1 MSKEGIRNKQRPF
14 RLLRYLFENTDEEH
28 PVTTSELVEIFQAE
42 DAHASRKTVKDDI
55 DILVKEGFDIITV
68 RSTQN
73 SFFLGSRSL
82 EVPELKLLIDA
93 VSSCRFISKEKSAVL
108 IDKLKKMTS
117 RGQADKLTRHMYV
130 ADRLKADNH
139 QLLYIVDT
147 ITDAINAGTK
157 IRFQY
162 FDYNASKERFL
173 RHDGAVYIVSPYALL
188 WDDNN
193 YYMCAYS
200 DAREGITNYRVDRM
214 CNTFRLEEPAV
225 RLPAELDI
233 DEYVEHQFRM
243 FQGEETEVTLECTN
257 EMMRYIIDRFGE
269 EVETW
274 NSSDDTFN
282 VKVHVTDSPTFY
294 GWVFS
299 FAGKVRITGPDRIR
313 DKYGAMVRAAAEE
326 SAAE

>member
-1 MSKEGIRNKQRPF
+1 MEGIRNKQRPF
-14 RLLRYLFENTDEEH
+14 RLLKYLYENTDEEH
-28 PVTTSELVEIFQAE
+28 PVTTSELVEIFKAE

-55 DILVKEGFDIITV
+55 DILTQEGFDIITI

-73 SFFLGSRSL
+73 SFFLGGRTM

-108 IDKLKKMTS
+108 IGKLKKMTS
-117 RGQADKLTRHMYV
+117 KEQAAKLTRHMYV
-130 ADRLKADNH
+130 ADRVKADNH

-147 ITDAINAGTK
+147 ITDAINEGTK

-173 RHDGAVYIVSPYALL
+173 RHDGAEYKVSPYALL

-193 YYMCAYS
+193 YYMCGYS
-200 DAREGITNYRVDRM
+200 DERKGITNYRVDRM
-214 CNTFRLEEPAV
+214 CNTHKLAEAAV
-225 RLPAELDI
+225 PLPAGIDI
-233 DEYVEHQFRM
+233 EEYVEHQFRM
-243 FQGEETEVTLECTN
+243 FQGEEVDVTLECEN
-257 EMMRYIIDRFGE
+257 GMMRYIIDRFGE
-269 EVETW
+269 DVETW
-274 NSSDDTFN
+274 NITDDAFG
-282 VKVHVTDSPTFY
+282 VKVQVTDSPTFY

-313 DKYGAMVRAAAEE
+313 DKYGEMVRAAAEQ
-326 SAAE
+326 AEPG

>member
-1 MSKEGIRNKQRPF
+1 MESIRNKQRPF
-14 RLLRYLFENTDEEH
+14 RLLKYLYENTDEDH
-28 PVTTSELVEIFQAE
+28 PITTSELVEIFKAE

-73 SFFLGSRSL
+73 SFFWGERMM

-108 IDKLKKMTS
+108 ISKLMKMTS
-117 RGQADKLTRHMYV
+117 RGQAAKLIRHLYV
-130 ADRLKADNH
+130 ADKLKADNH

-147 ITDAINAGTK
+147 ITDAINEGTK

-162 FDYNASKERFL
+162 FDYNADKERFL
-173 RHDGAVYIVSPYALL
+173 RHDGAKYKVSPYALL

-193 YYMCAYS
+193 YYMCGYS
-200 DAREGITNYRVDRM
+200 DEREGITNYRVDRM
-214 CNTFRLEEPAV
+214 CNTCKLEEPMV
-225 RLPAELDI
+225 PLPAEVDI
-233 DEYVEHQFRM
+233 EEYVEHQFRM
-243 FQGEETEVTLECTN
+243 FQGEETDVTLECEN
-257 EMMRYIIDRFGE
+257 DMMRYIIDRFGE
-269 EVETW
+269 DVETRRTT
-274 NSSDDTFN
+274 DDTFS

-299 FAGKVRITGPDRIR
+299 FAGKVRIKGPDWVR
-313 DKYGAMVRAAAEE
+313 DRYGAMVRTAHEGCLAE
-326 SAAE
+326 

>member
-28 PVTTSELVEIFQAE
+28 PVTTTELVEIFQAE

-130 ADRLKADNH
+130 AERLKADNH

-173 RHDGAVYIVSPYALL
+173 RHGGAEYIVSPYALL

-200 DAREGITNYRVDRM
+200 DAR
-214 CNTFRLEEPAV
+214 
-225 RLPAELDI
+225 
-233 DEYVEHQFRM
+233 VEHQFRM
-243 FQGEETEVTLECTN
+243 FQGEEVDVTLECEN
-257 EMMRYIIDRFGE
+257 SMMRYIIDRFGE
-269 EVETW
+269 DVETR
-274 NSSDDTFN
+274 NVTDDTFH
-282 VKVHVTDSPTFY
+282 VKVQVTDSPTFY

-299 FAGKVRITGPDRIR
+299 FAGKVRIMGPDRIR
-313 DKYGAMVRAAAEE
+313 DKYGEMVRAAAEQVE
-326 SAAE
+326 PG

>member
-1 MSKEGIRNKQRPF
+1 
-14 RLLRYLFENTDEEH
+14 
-28 PVTTSELVEIFQAE
+28 
-42 DAHASRKTVKDDI
+42 
-55 DILVKEGFDIITV
+55 
-68 RSTQN
+68 
-73 SFFLGSRSL
+73 
-82 EVPELKLLIDA
+82 
-93 VSSCRFISKEKSAVL
+93 VL

-130 ADRLKADNH
+130 AERLKADNH

-173 RHDGAVYIVSPYALL
+173 RHGGAEYIVSPYALL

-313 DKYGAMVRAAAEE
+313 DKYVAMVRAAAEE

>member
-1 MSKEGIRNKQRPF
+1 MEGIRNKQRPF
-14 RLLRYLFENTDEEH
+14 RLLKYLYENTDEEH
-28 PVTTSELVEIFQAE
+28 PVTTSELVEIFKAE

-55 DILVKEGFDIITV
+55 DILTQEGFDIITI

-73 SFFLGSRSL
+73 SFFLGGRTM

-108 IDKLKKMTS
+108 IGKLKKMTS
-117 RGQADKLTRHMYV
+117 KEQAAKLTRHMYV
-130 ADRLKADNH
+130 ADRVKADNH

-147 ITDAINAGTK
+147 ITDAINEGTK

-173 RHDGAVYIVSPYALL
+173 RHDGAAYTVSPYALL

-193 YYMCAYS
+193 YYMCGYS
-200 DAREGITNYRVDRM
+200 DERKGITNYRVDRM
-214 CNTFRLEEPAV
+214 CNTHKLAEAAV
-225 RLPAELDI
+225 PLPAGIDI
-233 DEYVEHQFRM
+233 EEYVEHQFRM
-243 FQGEETEVTLECTN
+243 FQGEEVDVTLECEN
-257 EMMRYIIDRFGE
+257 SMMRYIIDRFGE
-269 EVETW
+269 DVETW
-274 NSSDDTFN
+274 NVTDDTFH

-299 FAGKVRITGPDRIR
+299 FAGKVRIMGPDRIR
-313 DKYGAMVRAAAEE
+313 DKYGEMVRAAAEQVE
-326 SAAE
+326 PG

>member
-1 MSKEGIRNKQRPF
+1 MEGIRNKQRPF
-14 RLLRYLFENTDEEH
+14 RLLKYLYENTDEEH
-28 PVTTSELVEIFQAE
+28 PVTTSELVEIFKAE

-55 DILVKEGFDIITV
+55 DILTQEGFDIITI

-73 SFFLGSRSL
+73 SFFLGGRTM

-108 IDKLKKMTS
+108 IGKLKKMTS
-117 RGQADKLTRHMYV
+117 KEQAAKLTRHMYV
-130 ADRLKADNH
+130 ADRVKADNH

-147 ITDAINAGTK
+147 ITDAINEGTK

-173 RHDGAVYIVSPYALL
+173 RHDGAAYTVSPYALL

-193 YYMCAYS
+193 YYMCGYS
-200 DAREGITNYRVDRM
+200 DEREGITNYRVDRM
-214 CNTFRLEEPAV
+214 CNTHKLAEAAV
-225 RLPAELDI
+225 PLPAGIDI
-233 DEYVEHQFRM
+233 EEYVEHQFRM
-243 FQGEETEVTLECTN
+243 FQGEEVDVTLECEN
-257 EMMRYIIDRFGE
+257 GMMRYIIDWFGE
-269 EVETW
+269 DVETW
-274 NSSDDTFN
+274 KASDDTFN

-313 DKYGAMVRAAAEE
+313 DKYGEMVRAAAEQ
-326 SAAE
+326 AEPG

>member
-108 IDKLKKMTS
+108 VDKLKKMTS

-162 FDYNASKERFL
+162 LTTTRPRSGFCGMTGWY
-173 RHDGAVYIVSPYALL
+173 
-188 WDDNN
+188 
-193 YYMCAYS
+193 
-200 DAREGITNYRVDRM
+200 
-214 CNTFRLEEPAV
+214 
-225 RLPAELDI
+225 
-233 DEYVEHQFRM
+233 
-243 FQGEETEVTLECTN
+243 TL
-257 EMMRYIIDRFGE
+257 
-269 EVETW
+269 
-274 NSSDDTFN
+274 
-282 VKVHVTDSPTFY
+282 
-294 GWVFS
+294 
-299 FAGKVRITGPDRIR
+299 
-313 DKYGAMVRAAAEE
+313 
-326 SAAE
+326 

>member
-1 MSKEGIRNKQRPF
+1 MEGIRNKQRPF
-14 RLLRYLFENTDEEH
+14 RLLKYLYENTDEEH
-28 PVTTSELVEIFQAE
+28 PVTTSELVEIFKAE

-55 DILVKEGFDIITV
+55 DILTQEGFDIITI

-73 SFFLGSRSL
+73 SFFLGGRTM

-108 IDKLKKMTS
+108 IGKLKKMTS
-117 RGQADKLTRHMYV
+117 KEQAAKLTRHMYV
-130 ADRLKADNH
+130 ADRVKADNH

-147 ITDAINAGTK
+147 ITDAINEGTK

-173 RHDGAVYIVSPYALL
+173 RHDGAAYTVSPYALL

-193 YYMCAYS
+193 YYMCGYS
-200 DAREGITNYRVDRM
+200 DERKGITNYRVDRM
-214 CNTFRLEEPAV
+214 CNTHKLAEAAV
-225 RLPAELDI
+225 PLPAGIDI
-233 DEYVEHQFRM
+233 EEYVEHQFRM
-243 FQGEETEVTLECTN
+243 FQGEEVDVTLECEN
-257 EMMRYIIDRFGE
+257 SMMRYIIDRFGE
-269 EVETW
+269 DVETW
-274 NSSDDTFN
+274 NVTDDTFH

-313 DKYGAMVRAAAEE
+313 DKYGEMVSTAAKQVELG
-326 SAAE
+326 

>member
-73 SFFLGSRSL
+73 SFFFGSRSL

-173 RHDGAVYIVSPYALL
+173 RHGGAEYIVSPYALL

-193 YYMCAYS
+193 YYTM
-200 DAREGITNYRVDRM
+200 
-214 CNTFRLEEPAV
+214 
-225 RLPAELDI
+225 
-233 DEYVEHQFRM
+233 H
-243 FQGEETEVTLECTN
+243 
-257 EMMRYIIDRFGE
+257 
-269 EVETW
+269 
-274 NSSDDTFN
+274 
-282 VKVHVTDSPTFY
+282 FY
-294 GWVFS
+294 GTTIITIC
-299 FAGKVRITGPDRIR
+299 APIRTPGKGSPITGWTACATRRGLKSRRSRFPRNSISTSTWSTSSGCSR
-313 DKYGAMVRAAAEE
+313 EKRPR
-326 SAAE
+326 

>member
-1 MSKEGIRNKQRPF
+1 MNKEGIRNKQRPF

-28 PVTTSELVEIFQAE
+28 PVTTTELVEIFQAE

-173 RHDGAVYIVSPYALL
+173 RHGGMVYIVSPYALL

-214 CNTFRLEEPAV
+214 CNTFRLEEPADV
-225 RLPAELDI
+225 PGR
-233 DEYVEHQFRM
+233 R
-243 FQGEETEVTLECTN
+243 
-257 EMMRYIIDRFGE
+257 DRG
-269 EVETW
+269 
-274 NSSDDTFN
+274 DPG
-282 VKVHVTDSPTFY
+282 VH
-294 GWVFS
+294 
-299 FAGKVRITGPDRIR
+299 
-313 DKYGAMVRAAAEE
+313 E
-326 SAAE
+326 

>member
-1 MSKEGIRNKQRPF
+1 MEGIRNKQRPF
-14 RLLRYLFENTDEEH
+14 RLLKYLYENTDEEH
-28 PVTTSELVEIFQAE
+28 PVTTSELVEIFKAE

-55 DILVKEGFDIITV
+55 DILTQEGFDIITI

-73 SFFLGSRSL
+73 SFFLGGRTM

-108 IDKLKKMTS
+108 IGKLKKMTS
-117 RGQADKLTRHMYV
+117 KEQAAKLTRHMYV
-130 ADRLKADNH
+130 ADRVKADNH

-147 ITDAINAGTK
+147 ITDAINEGNK

-173 RHDGAVYIVSPYALL
+173 RHDGAEYKVSPYALL

-193 YYMCAYS
+193 YYMCGYS
-200 DAREGITNYRVDRM
+200 DERKGITNYRVDRM
-214 CNTFRLEEPAV
+214 CNTHKLAEAAV
-225 RLPAELDI
+225 PLPAGIDI
-233 DEYVEHQFRM
+233 EEYVEHQFRM
-243 FQGEETEVTLECTN
+243 FQGEEVDVTLECEN
-257 EMMRYIIDRFGE
+257 GMMRYIIDRFGE
-269 EVETW
+269 DVETW
-274 NSSDDTFN
+274 NITDDACG

-299 FAGKVRITGPDRIR
+299 FAGKVRIMGPDRIR
-313 DKYGAMVRAAAEE
+313 DKYGEMVRAAAEQ
-326 SAAE
+326 AEPG

>member
-1 MSKEGIRNKQRPF
+1 MEGIRNKQRPF
-14 RLLRYLFENTDEEH
+14 RLLKYLYENTDEEH
-28 PVTTSELVEIFQAE
+28 PVTTSELVEIFKAE

-55 DILVKEGFDIITV
+55 DILTQEGFDIITI

-73 SFFLGSRSL
+73 SFFLGGRTM

-108 IDKLKKMTS
+108 IGKLKKMTS
-117 RGQADKLTRHMYV
+117 KEQAAKLTRHMYV
-130 ADRLKADNH
+130 ADRVKADNH

-147 ITDAINAGTK
+147 ITDAINEGTK

-173 RHDGAVYIVSPYALL
+173 RHDGAAYTVSPYALL

-193 YYMCAYS
+193 YYMCGYS
-200 DAREGITNYRVDRM
+200 DEREGITNYRVDRM
-214 CNTFRLEEPAV
+214 CNTHKLAEAAV
-225 RLPAELDI
+225 PLPAGIDI
-233 DEYVEHQFRM
+233 EEYVEHQFRM
-243 FQGEETEVTLECTN
+243 FQGEEVDVTLECEN
-257 EMMRYIIDRFGE
+257 GMMRYIIDWFGE
-269 EVETW
+269 DVETW
-274 NSSDDTFN
+274 KASDDTFN

-313 DKYGAMVRAAAEE
+313 DKYGEMVRAVAEQ
-326 SAAE
+326 AEPG

>member
-1 MSKEGIRNKQRPF
+1 MNKEGIRNKQRPF

-28 PVTTSELVEIFQAE
+28 PVTTTELVEIFQAE

-214 CNTFRLEEPAV
+214 CNTFRLE
-225 RLPAELDI
+225 
-233 DEYVEHQFRM
+233 
-243 FQGEETEVTLECTN
+243 TEVTLECTN

-313 DKYGAMVRAAAEE
+313 DKYVAMVRAAAVE
-326 SAAE
+326 S

>member
-1 MSKEGIRNKQRPF
+1 MEGIRNKQRPF
-14 RLLRYLFENTDEEH
+14 RLLKYLYENTDEEH
-28 PVTTSELVEIFQAE
+28 PVTTSELVEIFKAE

-55 DILVKEGFDIITV
+55 DILTQEGFDIITI

-73 SFFLGSRSL
+73 SFFLGGRTM

-108 IDKLKKMTS
+108 IGKLKKMTS
-117 RGQADKLTRHMYV
+117 KEQAAKLTRHMYV
-130 ADRLKADNH
+130 ADRVKADNH

-147 ITDAINAGTK
+147 ITDAINEGTK

-173 RHDGAVYIVSPYALL
+173 RHDGAAYTVSPYALL

-193 YYMCAYS
+193 YYMCGYS
-200 DAREGITNYRVDRM
+200 DERKGITNYRVDRM
-214 CNTFRLEEPAV
+214 CNTHKLAEAAV
-225 RLPAELDI
+225 PLPAGIDI
-233 DEYVEHQFRM
+233 EEYVEHQFRM
-243 FQGEETEVTLECTN
+243 FQGEEVDVTLECEN
-257 EMMRYIIDRFGE
+257 GMMRYIIDRFGE
-269 EVETW
+269 DVETW
-274 NSSDDTFN
+274 NVTDDTFH

-299 FAGKVRITGPDRIR
+299 FAGKVRIMGPDRIR
-313 DKYGAMVRAAAEE
+313 DKYGEMVRAAAEQVE
-326 SAAE
+326 PG